1 MATSNVDDCASDTTS
16 IASSVC
22 NYRFENGRRYHAYK
36 DGSYW
41 GPNDEKAQEHLD
53 IAHHL
58 WLKTLDDKLHLAP
71 LPSRVSKVLD
81 IGCGTGLWAIEFAER
96 NPTAQVIGTDLSPT
110 QPTCVPSNCRF
121 ELDDA
126 SDEWTY
132 APNSFD
138 FIHIRSLFG
147 CIASWPTLYARA
159 LRCLKP
165 GGYIEHV
172 EMAHEF
178 KSPDD
183 SIPAGSA
190 MASMA
195 SLSAR
200 ACAVTGKPGDV
211 IYRMKDWMGEAGFK
225 DVKQVEYVWPNGQ
238 WPADP
243 KLKEIGRWS
252 RLHLLHGSEDW
263 TLALATRA
271 LGWEV
276 AKARAFIDQLRESIK
291 DPKIHAYHDMFVTF
305 ARRPTD

>member
-1 MATSNVDDCASDTTS
+1 MGPKNVDDNASDTTS
-16 IASSVC
+16 IDSGVT
-22 NYRFENGRRYHAYK
+22 NYRYENGRRYHAYK

-53 IAHHL
+53 VAHHL
-58 WLKTLDDKLHLAP
+58 WLKTLDDRLHLAP
-71 LPSRVSKVLD
+71 LPKRVNKVLD

-96 NPTAQVIGTDLSPT
+96 NPTAQVVGTDLSPM
-110 QPTCVPSNCRF
+110 QPSYVPSNCRF

-126 SDEWTY
+126 NDEWTH

-147 CIASWPTLYARA
+147 CITSWPTLYARA

-172 EMAHEF
+172 EMAPQF

-183 SIPAGSA
+183 SIPPRSA
-190 MASMA
+190 MASVA
-195 SLSAR
+195 ALSAR

-211 IYRMKDWMGEAGFK
+211 IYRMKGWMGEAGFK
-225 DVKQVEYVWPNGQ
+225 DVKQVEYAWPNGQ
-238 WPADP
+238 WPADA
-243 KLKEIGRWS
+243 KLKEVGRWS
-252 RLHLLHGSEDW
+252 KLHLLYGIEDW

-276 AKARAFIDQLRESIK
+276 EKARAFIEELKKNVE
-291 DPKIHAYHDMFVTF
+291 DPKIHAYHDMYVCY
-305 ARRPTD
+305 ARKPLD